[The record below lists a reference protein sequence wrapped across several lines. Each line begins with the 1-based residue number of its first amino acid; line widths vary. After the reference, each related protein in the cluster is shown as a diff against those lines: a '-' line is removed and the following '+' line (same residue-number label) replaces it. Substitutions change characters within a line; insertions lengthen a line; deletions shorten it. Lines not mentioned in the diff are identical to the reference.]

1 MIVRKRIVFIV
12 LCVVLLGWLS
22 LGVIPALSSEA
33 IPPNPT
39 THYSQLLGV
48 SYKVVPSGFRLLDDS
63 YFLFDDGY
71 TLTAGDIVARVGMET
86 CGRGKTLDGM
96 IRRALVN
103 GDRFMVIIEMNSGRR
118 ESHTF

>member
-22 LGVIPALSSEA
+22 LGVIPVLSSEA
-33 IPPNPT
+33 IPPDPT
-39 THYSQLLGV
+39 THHSQLLGV
-48 SYKVVPSGFRLLDDS
+48 PYKVVPDGFRLMEGS

-71 TLTAGDIVARVGMET
+71 TLAAGDVVARVGMET
-86 CGRGKTLDGM
+86 CGSGKSLDGM
-96 IRRALVN
+96 IRRALMN
-103 GDRFMVIIEMNSGRR
+103 GDRFMVIIEVNGGRR